1 MTQDVEQ
8 ARQVLDFWFVE
19 AGPKQWFSKSTAF
32 DQALAERFRALYD
45 AACRCELYAWRQSS
59 RGALAEILLLD
70 QFSRNI
76 YRDQARAFAQDPLAL
91 SLAQHLV
98 AQGGD
103 KELPPEQ
110 RAFVYMPHM
119 HSESPVIHQEALRL
133 FDQPGLER
141 NLDFERRHWAIIER
155 FGRYPHRNAVLGRE
169 STPEERDFL
178 RQPGSSF

>member
-1 MTQDVEQ
+1 MTQDFEQ

-19 AGPKQWFSKSTAF
+19 AGPKQWFNKSASF
-32 DQALAERFRALYD
+32 DKALTERFGALYD

-59 RGALAEILLLD
+59 HGALAEILLLD

-76 YRDQARAFAQDPLAL
+76 YRDQALAFAQDPLAL

-103 KELPPEQ
+103 QALPPEQ
-110 RAFVYMPHM
+110 QAFVYMPYM
-119 HSESPVIHQEALRL
+119 HSESPLIHQEALRL

-141 NLDFERRHWAIIER
+141 NLDFEQRHWAIIER
-155 FGRYPHRNAVLGRE
+155 FGRYPHRNAILGRE
-169 STPEERDFL
+169 STQEERDFL

>member
-19 AGPKQWFSKSTAF
+19 AGPKQWFNKDPAF
-32 DQALAERFRALYD
+32 DQALTERFGALYD

-76 YRDQARAFAQDPLAL
+76 YRDQALAFAQDPLAL

-103 KELPPEQ
+103 QALPPEQ
-110 RAFVYMPHM
+110 RAFVYMPYM
-119 HSESPVIHQEALRL
+119 HSESPLIHQEALRL

-141 NLDFERRHWAIIER
+141 NLDFEQRHWAIIER
-155 FGRYPHRNAVLGRE
+155 FGRYPHRNAILGRE

>member
-1 MTQDVEQ
+1 MTQDFEQ
-8 ARQVLDFWFVE
+8 AQQVLDFWFVE
-19 AGPKQWFSKSTAF
+19 AGPKQWFNKSASF
-32 DQALAERFRALYD
+32 DKALTERFGALHD

-59 RGALAEILLLD
+59 HGALAEILLLD

-76 YRDQARAFAQDPLAL
+76 YRDQALAFAQDPLAL

-98 AQGGD
+98 ARGGD
-103 KELPPEQ
+103 QALPPEQ
-110 RAFVYMPHM
+110 RAFVYMPYM
-119 HSESPVIHQEALRL
+119 HSESPLIHQEALRL

-141 NLDFERRHWAIIER
+141 NLDFEQRHWAIIES
-155 FGRYPHRNAVLGRE
+155 FGRYPHRNAILGRE

>member
-8 ARQVLDFWFVE
+8 ARHVLDFWFVE
-19 AGPKQWFSKSTAF
+19 AGPKQWFNKDPAF
-32 DQALAERFRALYD
+32 DQALAERFGALYD

-76 YRDQARAFAQDPLAL
+76 YRDQALAFAQDPLAL

-98 AQGGD
+98 ARGGD
-103 KELPPEQ
+103 HALPPEQ
-110 RAFVYMPHM
+110 RAFVYIPYM
-119 HSESPVIHQEALRL
+119 HSESPLIHQEALRL

-141 NLDFERRHWAIIER
+141 NLDFEQRHWAIIER
-155 FGRYPHRNAVLGRE
+155 FGRYPHRNSILGRE
-169 STPEERDFL
+169 STQEERDFL

>member
-1 MTQDVEQ
+1 MTQDFEQ

-19 AGPKQWFSKSTAF
+19 AGPKQWFNKSASF
-32 DQALAERFRALYD
+32 DQALTERFGALHD

-59 RGALAEILLLD
+59 HGALAEILLLD

-76 YRDQARAFAQDPLAL
+76 YRDQASAFAQDPLAL

-103 KELPPEQ
+103 QELPPEQ
-110 RAFVYMPHM
+110 RAFVYMPYM
-119 HSESPVIHQEALRL
+119 HSESPLIHQEALRL

-141 NLDFERRHWAIIER
+141 HLDFEQRHWAIIER
-155 FGRYPHRNAVLGRE
+155 FGRYPHRNAILGRE